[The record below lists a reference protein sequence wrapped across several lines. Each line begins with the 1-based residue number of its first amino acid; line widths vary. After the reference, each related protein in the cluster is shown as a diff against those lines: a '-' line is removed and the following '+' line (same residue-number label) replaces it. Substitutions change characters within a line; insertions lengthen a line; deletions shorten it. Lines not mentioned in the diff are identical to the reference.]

1 MGFITEAFLLQSDT
15 AKHLYSA
22 YASPQPILDYHCHL
36 SPQDIAED
44 RRFRNLFEICLEG
57 DHYKWRA
64 MRANGVPEHYC
75 TGSADPYEKFLAWA
89 KTVPKTLRNVLYHWT
104 HLELQR
110 YFGIEDLLDGGSA
123 AKVWERA
130 KEQLGSSE
138 LGAQGILKKFRVR
151 ALCTT
156 DDPTDSLES
165 HEKIR
170 KCNLET
176 RVFPTFRPDKALRT
190 EDSSRFNEWTDKLAA
205 RANVDIVRL
214 SDFLNALSRRHD
226 DFHECGCRLSD
237 HGLDYCYAEPC
248 AEDEAR
254 AIFDA
259 LRAGNEIEP
268 SQSTRFASFLMFFF
282 GGLDAEKGW
291 TKQLH
296 LGAYRNTNSTMGKRL
311 GQDVGFDSIGDWPQ
325 ARALET
331 YLDRLD
337 SAGKLPKMIVYNSH
351 PDNNYVFATMIGSF
365 QGETIPGKMQFGSGW
380 WFLDQKEGVE
390 WQLNALSN
398 CGLLSRFVGM
408 VTDSRS
414 FMSYPR
420 HEYFRRILCNLVGS
434 EMESGQLP
442 DDEKLI
448 GTMIADICFDN
459 AANYL
464 RLPAVLPSSV
474 SSSLPPDRV

>member
-1 MGFITEAFLLQSDT
+1 MGFVTEAFLLQSNT
-15 AKHLYSA
+15 ARHLYGA
-22 YASPQPILDYHCHL
+22 YARSQPILDYHCHL
-36 SPQDIAED
+36 SARDIAGD
-44 RRFRNLFEICLEG
+44 RHFRNLFEVCLEG

-64 MRANGVPEHYC
+64 MRANGIPEHYC

-89 KTVPKTLRNVLYHWT
+89 KTVPKTLRNVEYQWT

-110 YFGIEDLLDGGSA
+110 YFGLDCLLDEVTA
-123 AKVWERA
+123 PKVWEQA
-130 KEQLGSSE
+130 NEQLKSRE
-138 LGAQGILKKFRVR
+138 LSAQGILKKFRVK

-165 HEKIR
+165 HKKIS
-170 KCNLET
+170 KSNLET
-176 RVFPTFRPDKALRT
+176 RVFPTFRPDNALRT
-190 EDSSRFNEWTDKLAA
+190 ADPSRFNEWTDRLAA
-205 RANVDIVRL
+205 SANVDIVRL
-214 SDFLNALSRRHD
+214 RDFLNALRRRHD

-248 AEDEAR
+248 TEAEAEVIFGAAR
-254 AIFDA
+254 A
-259 LRAGNEIEP
+259 GKKVEP
-268 SQSTRFASFLMFFF
+268 PQSAKFASFLMFFF

-296 LGAYRNTNSTMGKRL
+296 LGAFRSANTRMGQLL

-325 ARALET
+325 AKSLAT

-337 SAGKLPKMIVYNSH
+337 SARMLPKMIVYNAN
-351 PDNNYVFATMIGSF
+351 PENNYVFATMIGNF
-365 QGETIPGKMQFGSGW
+365 QDGTIPGKMQFGCGW
-380 WFLDQKEGVE
+380 WFLDQKEGVL

-398 CGLLSRFVGM
+398 CGLLSQFIGM

-420 HEYFRRILCNLVGS
+420 HEYFRRILCNLIGG

-442 DDEKLI
+442 ADEELS
-448 GTMIADICFDN
+448 GAMIKNICFDN
-459 AANYL
+459 AAAYL
-464 RLPAVLPSSV
+464 GLPGVLPNAK
-474 SSSLPPDRV
+474 